1 MGEAT
6 RRFRELAHNSLRNQ
20 TLTMTERKIDPEA
33 PEKRQAETPD
43 GYIPP
48 GRPTNDQ
55 RPHLGPERQNQA
67 RPTIEDEATTGS
79 NPGPPTGRT
88 GADPNRETPGPRA
101 GYAPNPFDAPFT
113 GFAPASRC
121 AGTRS
126 RAGSEYPT
134 DTILS
139 PW

>member
-6 RRFRELAHNSLRNQ
+6 RGFREIAHNSLRIQ
-20 TLTMTERKIDPEA
+20 TPTMTERKIDPEVMS
-33 PEKRQAETPD
+33 KRAYRNPD
-43 GYIPP
+43 VRNPP

-55 RPHLGPERQNQA
+55 RPLH
-67 RPTIEDEATTGS
+67 EDE
-79 NPGPPTGRT
+79 PVTGR
-88 GADPNRETPGPRA
+88 GSRVRVRRQANPADPDRDPRPE
-101 GYAPNPFDAPFT
+101 GRYAPNPLDAPFT
-113 GFAPASRC
+113 GFAPARRC